1 MNLYVWVCV
10 LFVLVNIYAHVCTGV
25 CPQADAYA
33 HTCPWCEGLNLALGV
48 SVIFQFYLVVIFQF
62 YLVRRRRSLDLE
74 LSSSGILVSQLAPG
88 IP

>member
-1 MNLYVWVCV
+1 MYVHVHVSLYVWVCV
-10 LFVLVNIYAHVCTGV
+10 LFVLVNIHAHMCTGV

-48 SVIFQFYLVVIFQF
+48 LVVFLF
-62 YLVRRRRSLDLE
+62 SLVRRGHPPNLE
-74 LSSSGILVSQLAPG
+74 LSSSGILVSQLALG

>member
-1 MNLYVWVCV
+1 MCVHVHVSLYVWVCV

-33 HTCPWCEGLNLALGV
+33 HMCPWCEGLNLALGV
-48 SVIFQFYLVVIFQF
+48 SVIFQFYLV
-62 YLVRRRRSLDLE
+62 RRRHSLDLE